1 VSYWFD
7 KWKRKKRENDE
18 FDEFFDEYDPEE
30 EVYPRRSPRAT
41 TPKITY
47 RNLVNSVLTD
57 VYEEEDDIVIL
68 MHMPGVKE
76 KDIAIRIEG
85 RILEVFAKKYRG
97 SYYRKVIILSNFDRS
112 TMRKSYI
119 NGILEIR
126 LKKIK

>member
-1 VSYWFD
+1 MNYWFD

-18 FDEFFDEYDPEE
+18 FDEFFDEYDSEE
-30 EVYPRRSPRAT
+30 EAYSKRPFHGA

-57 VYEEEDDIVIL
+57 VYEEDDDIVIL
-68 MHMPGVKE
+68 MHMPGAKE
-76 KDIAIRIEG
+76 KDIVVRIEG

-97 SYYRKVIILSNFDRS
+97 SYYRKVIVLSNFDRS
-112 TMRKSYI
+112 TMRKSYV